1 MRRTARISIFLACA
15 AHALVAPPAR
25 RCRPTAR
32 RADRVE
38 EVQEVTSD
46 DPLVQRIA
54 AEVAEINNGASM
66 DALLNPAKLINVER
80 ELIEL
85 RAQRDAG
92 DASPDLL
99 KQIEKKESVAYV
111 EKRAVMRDWLKA
123 LFRGQAYA
131 TIGLSF
137 LLSYD
142 LIPFVDLD
150 LSVRVLGFW
159 SWWLFT
165 VPSLRSI
172 KPLPAPEKKALDAA
186 FLATLVAS
194 LAAPALTKDPGAIWW
209 VDALVVGACYAYGYL
224 APESDES
231 DDDDVFDSKTGVGGG
246 AFGQQLWRSVKWAG
260 RALDFGAG
268 QERGAR
274 SDEAS
279 AVEKALERTVSKK
292 AERVTAEDDEAGEEV
307 AADGSGTY
315 EGYAP

>member
-1 MRRTARISIFLACA
+1 M
-15 AHALVAPPAR
+15 
-25 RCRPTAR
+25 
-32 RADRVE
+32 
-38 EVQEVTSD
+38 
-46 DPLVQRIA
+46 
-54 AEVAEINNGASM
+54 
-66 DALLNPAKLINVER
+66 
-80 ELIEL
+80 
-85 RAQRDAG
+85 
-92 DASPDLL
+92 
-99 KQIEKKESVAYV
+99 AYV

-150 LSVRVLGFW
+150 LSIRVLGFW

-172 KPLPAPEKKALDAA
+172 SAARAGEEGRPAT

-307 AADGSGTY
+307 AADDRDC